1 MDYTST
7 LTDTEVKCLEYAV
20 YNNKNWIQ
28 ESAVNRAEKAKQ
40 EILAKNIA
48 HCNAN
53 SIAIAVGEDAQ
64 VTQAYTLGVVKTFKE
79 ISDKLG
85 E

>member
-28 ESAVNRAEKAKQ
+28 ETAINRAEKAKQ

-53 SIAIAVGEDAQ
+53 SIAIAVGEEAQ

-79 ISDKLG
+79 VSDAI
-85 E
+85 

>member
-20 YNNKNWIQ
+20 YSNKDWIK
-28 ESAVNRAEKAKQ
+28 EIAVNRAEKAKQ

-53 SIAIAVGEDAQ
+53 SIAIAVGEEAQ

-79 ISDKLG
+79 VSDAI
-85 E
+85 